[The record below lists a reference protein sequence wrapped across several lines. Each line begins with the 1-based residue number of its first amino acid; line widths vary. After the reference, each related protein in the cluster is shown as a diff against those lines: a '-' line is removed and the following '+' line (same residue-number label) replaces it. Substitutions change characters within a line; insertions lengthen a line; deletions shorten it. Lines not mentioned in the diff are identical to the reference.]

1 MMGPTCGKI
10 SGLAVLLAGVA
21 LFAFANGNLGGQMA
35 HYIAGAL
42 LALYGLAGIVHSAN
56 VCPAC
61 KA

>member
-1 MMGPTCGKI
+1 MMGSKCGLMA
-10 SGLAVLLAGVA
+10 GLAVLLAGVA

-35 HYIAGAL
+35 HYVAGAL
-42 LALYGLAGIVHSAN
+42 LALYGLASIAHSAG